1 MTDSERLLKL
11 LHKANTEHGSLI
23 ISFDYDDT
31 VSPHSA
37 NYWALA
43 PVRGVLQRAK
53 ALGHKLILNTNNK
66 DIKGCIA
73 FCKKH
78 GFVPDA
84 INENIVDAFKGQ
96 TKVYANLYLDDK
108 TLLFEAV
115 KVLNV
120 FLKETTE
127 D

>member
-1 MTDSERLLKL
+1 MRDNERLLNL
-11 LHKANTEHGSLI
+11 LRKAYEEHGSII

-31 VSPHSA
+31 VSPYSV
-37 NYWALA
+37 NDWSLA
-43 PVRGVLQRAK
+43 PVRGALKRAK

-66 DIKGCIA
+66 DVKGCLD
-73 FCKKH
+73 FCRKN

-84 INENIVDAFKGQ
+84 VNENIVEAFKGQ
-96 TKVYANLYLDDK
+96 TKVYANIYLDDK

-127 D
+127 A